1 MQEGGS
7 HSIFRQEGGLIMTKM
22 TGSMEK
28 LDPLFEKVGQLTRL
42 HRILICVGAFV
53 LLAGG
58 FFYFSYLPSIQ
69 EIDKLNTKKTDLKK
83 KLETISKKA
92 AQLAEYLE
100 KKEKAEED
108 FMIAK
113 AVLPETREIPSLL
126 ESVSQAGQ
134 DAGLEELL
142 FQPQSEAKKDFYAEI
157 PVSIKVSGSYHNVA
171 TFFDNV
177 SRLYRIVN
185 IRGIEMKSGKSDTIL
200 NTSCTAVT
208 YKFVETDETKQEKK
222 STSRRTGR

>member
-1 MQEGGS
+1 
-7 HSIFRQEGGLIMTKM
+7 MTTM

-28 LDPLFEKVGQLTRL
+28 FDPLFEKVGQLTRL
-42 HRILICVGAFV
+42 HRILICVGVVV

-58 FFYFSYLPSIQ
+58 FFYFSYLPNIQ
-69 EIDKLNTKKTDLKK
+69 KIDKLKTQKASLEKQ
-83 KLETISKKA
+83 LETTRKKA
-92 AQLAEYLE
+92 AQLAEYRE
-100 KKEKAEED
+100 KMKKAEED

-142 FQPQSEAKKDFYAEI
+142 FQPQAEAKKDFYAEI
-157 PVSIKVSGSYHNVA
+157 PVAIKVSGSYHNVA

-185 IRGIEMKSGKSDTIL
+185 IQNIDMKSGKSDTIL
-200 NTSCTAVT
+200 DTSCTAVT
-208 YKFVETDETKQEKK
+208 YKFVETEETKQEET
-222 STSRRTGR
+222 STSRRTRR